1 MSLRSIRSTEDYLS
15 TIWQL
20 KNDNVKKNDSSDV
33 KPVRIKDIAEK
44 LNISS
49 PSVSEYVR
57 KLAKTNKL
65 EVIDRKGVVLT
76 EQGEKE
82 ALIIVN
88 KHRIIYC
95 FLTNVLGLE
104 KRSAHNQSH
113 DLEHVMELDTIDN
126 LYQFIKKQ
134 KDCDLVDCP
143 FDEICISPSN
153 FNDTTIARAIES

>member
-20 KNDNVKKNDSSDV
+20 KNENTNKNDNSEI

-57 KLAKTNKL
+57 KLAKSNKL
-65 EVIDRKGVVLT
+65 EVIDRKGVILT
-76 EQGEKE
+76 SEGEKE
-82 ALIIVN
+82 APIIVN

-95 FLTNVLGLE
+95 FLINVLGIE
-104 KRSAHNQSH
+104 KRPAHDQSH
-113 DLEHVMELDTIDN
+113 DLEHVMELDTIDS

-134 KDCDLVDCP
+134 KDCDITDCP
-143 FDEICISPSN
+143 FDEVCVSPSS
-153 FNDTTIARAIES
+153 FNDTIAHPVES